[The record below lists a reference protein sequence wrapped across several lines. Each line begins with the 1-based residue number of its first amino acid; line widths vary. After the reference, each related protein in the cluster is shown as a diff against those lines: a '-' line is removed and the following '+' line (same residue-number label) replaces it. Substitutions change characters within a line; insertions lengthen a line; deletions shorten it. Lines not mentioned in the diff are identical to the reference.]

1 MEAVAMNIE
10 KKHAEELEMIGLGQ
24 LQQHAD
30 LFNELTIRKNV
41 NTFHRVISAII
52 SYDSKF
58 TIAILRDT

>member
-1 MEAVAMNIE
+1 MNIE
-10 KKHAEELEMIGLGQ
+10 KKHAESLEMIGLGQ

-30 LFNELTIRKNV
+30 LFNDLTIRKNV
-41 NTFHRVISAII
+41 NTFHPVISAII